1 MLLEATFHSFDPDG
15 ASRGQSD
22 GQTVLS
28 WGVLPGERARL
39 RRLRRRGRDW
49 LCLPEEILTPAQ
61 GRIPPREDH
70 YLSCSPWQVFD
81 YPLQVHWKQKLLG
94 ELFPTCPEVT
104 FYRAPQ
110 LWHYRNKMEFS
121 FTEQHGRPVL
131 AFHERWNPL
140 GKMAL
145 PEGCALGRSALNRAA
160 QAVAARLANRGV
172 TAAQL
177 KSLIVRCNRTEDTVV
192 GAIYVT
198 EPAFPAEDIRGPEF
212 AGLAVIFSDPRSPAS
227 VMTRELAC
235 FGTTLLRESVAGLPL
250 EYDVGS
256 FFQVYPEMFDCAVEE
271 LQRRL
276 GGAGRV
282 VELYSGV
289 GSIGL
294 VLCRWARQVVAI
306 ESDAHAVELARH
318 NAEALGA
325 GNFLAVA
332 GRAELAAEAYLAEA
346 DAVVLDPPRSGL
358 HPRVVAALLRHG
370 PPLIL
375 YLSCHPP
382 RQARDV
388 NLLAPAYRVAAVVGF
403 DFYPQT
409 PHTESLVVLER
420 AR

>member
-1 MLLEATFHSFDPDG
+1 MLLEATFHGFDPDG
-15 ASRGQSD
+15 ASRGQSN
-22 GQTVLS
+22 GQPVLS

-49 LCLPEEILTPAQ
+49 LCLPEEIFTAAP
-61 GRIPPREDH
+61 GRLPPREDH

-81 YPLQVHWKQKLLG
+81 YPLQVDWKQKLLAG
-94 ELFPTCPEVT
+94 LFPDCPQLA
-104 FYRAPQ
+104 FHRAPQ
-110 LWHYRNKMEFS
+110 LWHYRNKLEFS

-140 GKMAL
+140 GKVAL
-145 PEGCALGRSALNRAA
+145 PAGCALGRGALNRAGL
-160 QAVAARLANRGV
+160 AVANRLAELGV

-177 KSLIVRCNRTEDTVV
+177 KSLIVRCSRSEDTVV
-192 GAIYVT
+192 GALYVT
-198 EPAFPAEDIRGPEF
+198 DPAFPATDIRGPEL
-212 AGLAVIFSDPRSPAS
+212 AGLAVIFSDPQSPAS
-227 VMTRELAC
+227 VTTRELAR
-235 FGTTLLRESVAGLPL
+235 FGTTLLGESVAGLPL

-256 FFQVYPEMFDCAVEE
+256 FFQVYPEMFDHAVEE

-282 VELYSGV
+282 VEFYSGV

-294 VLCRWARQVVAI
+294 VLCRQVRQVVAI
-306 ESDAHAVELARH
+306 ESETRAVELARH

-325 GNFLAVA
+325 DNFLAVA
-332 GRAELAAEAYLAEA
+332 GRAEQLAEAHLAGA

-358 HPRVVAALLRHG
+358 HPRVVAALLRDG
-370 PPLIL
+370 PPRIL

-388 NLLAPAYRVAAVVGF
+388 NLLAPAYRVAAVEGF

-409 PHTESLVVLER
+409 PHSESLVVLER
-420 AR
+420 R